1 MQKLFAWMTVLP
13 ALAFL
18 TGCAAPL
25 RPAATA
31 SDASLGWGGV
41 DTSGAARQWV
51 HKEFPGKQST
61 EYEYAFDGQLPSVRA
76 RSDGS
81 ASMLKTPLQVAPE
94 AIGHLHFSWKVPALI
109 ADADMMRRDADDAPS
124 RVVLA
129 FEGDRSRFSTKDAI
143 LSELARTL
151 TGEEMP
157 YATLMYV
164 WCNKR
169 PVGSVIPHPRS
180 DRIKSIVVESGPAR
194 LGQWIAYD
202 RDVRADFEKAFGE
215 APGMLAGVGVMT
227 DSDNTASRA
236 LAWYGPVRLA
246 PVSGA
251 SQSIAS
257 HP

>member
-1 MQKLFAWMTVLP
+1 MQKIFAWMTAIPVV
-13 ALAFL
+13 ALLVA
-18 TGCAAPL
+18 CAAPI
-25 RPAATA
+25 RPAAVA
-31 SDASLGWGGV
+31 NDATLGWGGTDAV
-41 DTSGAARQWV
+41 GVARQWV
-51 HKEFPGKQST
+51 HKEFPGKPST
-61 EYEYAFDGQLPSVRA
+61 EYEYAFDGTLPSVRA

-81 ASMLKTPLQVAPE
+81 ASMLKTPVQVPPE
-94 AIGHLHFSWKVPALI
+94 AIGRLQFSWKVPALI
-109 ADADMMRRDADDAPS
+109 ADADMTRRDADDAPS

-129 FEGDRSRFSTKDAI
+129 FEGDRSRLSTKDAI

-169 PVGSVIPHPRS
+169 PVGSVIAHPRS

-194 LGQWIAYD
+194 LGQWLAYD
-202 RDVRADFEKAFGE
+202 RDVKADFEKAFGE
-215 APGMLAGVGVMT
+215 APGMLAGIGVMT

-246 PVSGA
+246 PAGGA
-251 SQSIAS
+251 AQAVAS